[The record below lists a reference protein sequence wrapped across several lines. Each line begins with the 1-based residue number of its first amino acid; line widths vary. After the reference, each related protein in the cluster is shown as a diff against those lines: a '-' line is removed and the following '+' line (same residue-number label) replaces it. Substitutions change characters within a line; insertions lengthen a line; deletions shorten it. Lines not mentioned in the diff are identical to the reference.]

1 MAKDSKKVVD
11 ESIGAFKRLTEQ
23 VKEYKNEL
31 ASLTVGTK
39 EWTATAEKL
48 RNAQKQVDAINKA
61 AKGTFVDYSKAQ
73 QNSINALKER
83 IKLLNQERNAMDMNS
98 KEYKEATA
106 ELKVLNDQL
115 REAGTSAGDWRA
127 NVGNYA
133 NSIKDAFGQLGSA
146 TNGLTGSIGGLNA
159 GMLKL
164 ASNPIGAVI
173 LALTAAIGALAKGI
187 KSSEE
192 NTNKWNEAMIPV
204 RTVMVM
210 LERSLQNIASKFTD
224 FAKGLSESERAGK
237 AIEGVLRVLIT
248 MFEQTK
254 TRITNLAEGI
264 KNVFNRVKE
273 GIGKFKEWGNGLKGT
288 FEPVIDFVD
297 KIKDALKQK
306 LQPAIDWIIDK
317 YNWLAKSD
325 LGKILGMQTIE
336 QVKESWEKAG
346 EATERIVEEYKETK
360 DVVTDLTEAENKLG
374 AALRA
379 ATVGR
384 AKASREAA
392 AAEREYREEIEK
404 EEVDWE
410 KAQQALDKKKE
421 KEIAAAKAG
430 VAAASAQLDVIRQ
443 QNALAGSTSE
453 ALMAEAQAAA
463 AVEDA
468 MAAVDDAYAQAAKAQ
483 EKFDNKKEAE
493 EKKKQ
498 AEALKKAIG
507 ELNRELNKYTQNYQT
522 AISGIKQPERLESGD
537 ITKESLAQYRDQI
550 QQNAQFEYDA
560 YATMTDAK
568 IAKLEE
574 WVAAEKA
581 LGNEV
586 EAQETE
592 LAKLREEQ
600 ASGYAKQYAIMT
612 KKNSDADKEYAKNL
626 KALQKSEIKGYA
638 DLFDAVSGLFEQN
651 TVAYK
656 ATAVAK
662 AIINTYLAASSA
674 LADTPGG
681 PIAKG
686 IAMAATIAAGLA
698 NVVSILKVDAKGE
711 SNTPSSS
718 TPAIAEPT
726 VYQQNPYTYTRTV
739 QTYEEEDALNQ
750 PVWVS
755 VQDISRGLNKV
766 TVRDNESTF

>member
-115 REAGTSAGDWRA
+115 REAGTSAGDWKA

-204 RTVMVM
+204 RTVMTM
-210 LERSLQNIASKFTD
+210 LERSLQNIASKFVD
-224 FAKGLSESERAGK
+224 FANGLRQSESAGK
-237 AIEGVLRVLIT
+237 AIQTILKVLVTL
-248 MFEQTK
+248 FEQTK

-273 GIGKFKEWGNGLKGT
+273 GVGKFKEWGNGLKGT

-336 QVKESWEKAG
+336 QVKDSWEKAG
-346 EATERIVEEYKETK
+346 EVVDKFTEEYKKTEEEVEK
-360 DVVTDLTEAENKLG
+360 VVKAENKLG
-374 AALRA
+374 ETLRGLTVAQAKYNAEAEKYNRIYREAIEDEDYVTAQEALVKKQEAELKAAKA
-379 ATVGR
+379 ATAVAAAQANVLR
-384 AKASREAA
+384 QQLALTDSTAEAKMALAQAEAAVVQAQAQEEATAA
-392 AAEREYREEIEK
+392 AAAREQTKLNKII
-404 EEVDWE
+404 D
-410 KAQQALDKKKE
+410 ADK
-421 KEIAAAKAG
+421 
-430 VAAASAQLDVIRQ
+430 
-443 QNALAGSTSE
+443 
-453 ALMAEAQAAA
+453 
-463 AVEDA
+463 
-468 MAAVDDAYAQAAKAQ
+468 
-483 EKFDNKKEAE
+483 
-493 EKKKQ
+493 KKKQ
-498 AEALKKAIG
+498 ADALKQAVA
-507 ELNRELNKYTQNYQT
+507 ELNQELNKYAQNYT
-522 AISGIKQPERLESGD
+522 NAVSSIKQPDKLESGD
-537 ITKESLAQYRDQI
+537 VTKDSLAQYRDQV
-550 QQNAQFEYDA
+550 QANAQYEYDV
-560 YATMTDAK
+560 YAQMVEAK

-574 WVAAEKA
+574 WIAAEKA
-581 LGNEV
+581 KGNEV
-586 EAQETE
+586 LAQETE

-711 SNTPSSS
+711 SNAPSSS

-766 TVRDNESTF
+766 NVRDSESTF